1 MGYWIASPP
10 ARNDAEGQPSRRD
23 LVIGAGAL
31 AAGSLLPPRAR
42 AADARVT
49 HGLSSFG
56 ELKYP
61 ADFPYFDYVNPAAPR
76 GGSFSAQLTQS
87 YGNQA
92 FDTFDTLNIY
102 VFRGNGAAGMNLT
115 FDTLMVRALDEP
127 DALYGLVA
135 RAVEISPDGLTYR
148 FFLRPQAHFNDGTRL
163 TAKDAAFSLTVLKE
177 KGHPTIS
184 QVIRDM
190 AEATAENDETL
201 VVRFAAGRSRDLP
214 LVVAQ
219 LPIFSA
225 AYFASRDFEEP
236 TLQAPLGS
244 GPYRVARMDIGRFI
258 ELERVPEY
266 WAADLPAAIGQ
277 NNFDRVRYEYFRDRQ
292 VAFEAFKSGAFTY
305 RQEYTSRIWA
315 TGYDFPAVREGRVK
329 RDTLPD
335 ASPPNIQAWYFNT
348 RREAFKDPRIRE
360 AIGLCFDFP
369 WTNRTAMFGA
379 YTRISSF
386 FEKTELMATGKPSA
400 EELALLEPLRDKL
413 SEQVAPYVFGEPWS
427 PAVADG
433 SGQDRVLLKRAD
445 GLLKEAGCK
454 RDGTRLLLPNGKPL
468 EFEFLDNDPVFE
480 PVIQPFIKNL
490 GLLGIKASQRVVD
503 ASQYQARMR
512 DFDFDVSSRAS
523 GADPTPG
530 PEVRESYGSRS
541 AGIPGS
547 SNLAGISDPAVD
559 ALLDK
564 AMAAATRAELTIAC
578 RALDRVLRAAR
589 YWIPAWYSPNY
600 RLAVW
605 DVFGHPEKPPT
616 YALGTPGLW
625 WFDEAKAARIGRN

>member
-1 MGYWIASPP
+1 M
-10 ARNDAEGQPSRRD
+10 QTSRRD
-23 LVIGAGAL
+23 LLIGAGAFT
-31 AAGSLLPPRAR
+31 AAGVLPHRSR
-42 AADARVT
+42 AAEARIT

-61 ADFPYFDYVNPAAPR
+61 ADFPNFDYVNPEAPR
-76 GGSFSAQLTQS
+76 GGSFSAQLTQTF
-87 YGNQA
+87 GNQA
-92 FDTFDTLNIY
+92 FDTFDTLNAY

-135 RAVEISPDGLTYR
+135 RAVEISQDGLTYR

-163 TAKDAAFSLTVLKE
+163 TAKDAAFSLTILKE

-225 AYFASRDFEEP
+225 TFFASRDFEEP

-244 GPYRVARMDIGRFI
+244 GPYRVSRMDIGRFI
-258 ELERVPEY
+258 ELERVPQY
-266 WAADLPAAIGQ
+266 WAADLPVTVGQ
-277 NNFDRVRYEYFRDRQ
+277 NNFERVRYEYFRDRQ
-292 VAFEAFKSGAFTY
+292 VAFEAFKGGAFTY

-335 ASPPNIQAWYFNT
+335 ESPPNIQAWYFNT

-369 WTNRTAMFGA
+369 WTNRSAFYGA
-379 YTRISSF
+379 YTRTSSF
-386 FEKTELMATGKPSA
+386 FEKTDLMANGTPSA
-400 EELALLEPLRDKL
+400 EELTLLEPLRDKL
-413 SEQVAPYVFGEPWS
+413 SAIVAPYVFGEPWS

-433 SGQDRVLLKRAD
+433 SGQDRALLKRAD
-445 GLLKEAGCK
+445 TLLKEAGCK
-454 RDGTRLLLPNGKPL
+454 RDGGRLLLPTGKPL

-503 ASQYQARMR
+503 VSQYQARMR
-512 DFDFDVSSRAS
+512 DFDFDISSRAS

-541 AGIPGS
+541 AGIAGS
-547 SNLAGISDPAVD
+547 NNLAGVSDPAVD

-564 AMAAATRAELTIAC
+564 VVAAGSRAELTIAC
-578 RALDRVLRAAR
+578 RALDRVLRAGR

-600 RLAVW
+600 KLAVW
-605 DVFGHPEKPPT
+605 DVFGHPDKPPK
-616 YALGTPGLW
+616 YGLGAPGLW